1 MPLHAS
7 AARRAVWALAAAAA
21 LATAAAAPAATLE
34 ITGTPGAALRING
47 VEAGTLPLAGP
58 LTLSPGAYEVEARLR
73 GYDGDKR
80 LVRIESDADAL
91 QLQVRLG
98 PLSRRTAALSSVL
111 YAGLGQFYTGHDTRG
126 WIYAAAETG
135 GLLTALA
142 GELQRTNLR
151 QDYLVL
157 MDAYNATINA
167 DQATYYRQQAAK
179 TYADMEDME
188 KLRDT
193 GLIVAVAAV
202 GLSVLDA
209 LITFPAVEAGP
220 GPVPPVLG
228 ATELPGDALAD
239 LRGAHAAF
247 KLTF

>member
-1 MPLHAS
+1 MPLHAP
-7 AARRAVWALAAAAA
+7 ATRRALLAMVAVAA
-21 LATAAAAPAATLE
+21 LATAATAPAATLE

-47 VEAGTLPLAGP
+47 VAAGTLPLSGP
-58 LTLSPGAYEVEARLR
+58 LTLPPGAYAIEATLR
-73 GYDGDKR
+73 GYDGEQR
-80 LVRIESDADAL
+80 VVRIESDADAL

-135 GLLTALA
+135 GLLTAMA

-151 QDYLVL
+151 KDYLVL
-157 MDAYNATINA
+157 MDAYYATINA
-167 DQATYYRQQAAK
+167 DQASYYRQQAAR

-193 GLIVAVAAV
+193 GLVVAAAAI

-220 GPVPPVLG
+220 GPVPPVMG
-228 ATELPGDALAD
+228 AAELPGGAPAD